1 MDIEGT
7 YTIQAM
13 AEDVWLS
20 LMDHRLLQETIP
32 GLEQLERLDEPKYTL
47 TLQIK
52 QAPLLGTYHG
62 HVTLIAQNFPTSY
75 SLAFAGEGRQSTI
88 NGNILLTLREQSGNT
103 VVAYKCTLNLG
114 KLSTLL
120 PTPLVKGNIKHLF
133 QQFFTDFA
141 ARLRFSS
148 PSARDMVEVSQNSA
162 LTVSQQE
169 DAQAAFLPTIEPGRP
184 AFLFTLVQ
192 LFKLGDG
199 NPQQEARWAKRIR
212 RFGTISGLLF
222 LVWVGTRLPRRQHS

>member
-7 YTIQAM
+7 YTIQAT

-20 LMDHRLLQETIP
+20 LLDHRLLQETIP
-32 GLEQLERLDEPKYTL
+32 GLEQLERLHAPKYTV

-62 HVTLIAQNFPTSY
+62 HVTVTAQNFPTSY
-75 SLAFAGEGRQSTI
+75 SLTFVCEGRQSTI
-88 NGNILLTLREQSGNT
+88 NGTILLTLREQSGNT
-103 VVAYKCTLNLG
+103 VMAYKCTLNLG

-141 ARLRFSS
+141 ARLRFRTPSS
-148 PSARDMVEVSQNSA
+148 SNLVEASQHSA
-162 LTVSQQE
+162 LAIPQQE
-169 DAQAAFLPTIEPGRP
+169 DDQEAFSPSLEPDQP
-184 AFLFTLVQ
+184 AFLFTMVH
-192 LFKLGDG
+192 LFRLGAGD
-199 NPQQEARWAKRIR
+199 PQQEARWVKRIR

-222 LVWVGTRLPRRQHS
+222 LVWVGTRLPRRQRS